1 LYLAPQ
7 HFFVVF
13 NKNYDSGWGLISMC
27 MNALRNIFN
36 PMWVLTLVALQNDGY
51 DKNQATLIYV
61 ALWSELGI

>member
-1 LYLAPQ
+1 
-7 HFFVVF
+7 
-13 NKNYDSGWGLISMC
+13 MC